1 MDREARK
8 RDVETSNKRVTT
20 VLNYGEQ
27 EDRGTRYFTDY
38 SKIEVN
44 VRMEGLKI

>member
-20 VLNYGEQ
+20 FWIMGSRKERDILPIIP
-27 EDRGTRYFTDY
+27 R
-38 SKIEVN
+38 
-44 VRMEGLKI
+44 